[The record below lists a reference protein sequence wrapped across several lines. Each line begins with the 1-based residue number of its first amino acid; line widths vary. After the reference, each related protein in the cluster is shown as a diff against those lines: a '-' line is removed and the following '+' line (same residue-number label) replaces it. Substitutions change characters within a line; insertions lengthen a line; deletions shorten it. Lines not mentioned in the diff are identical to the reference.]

1 MKFSLSWL
9 KQHLE
14 TDATVEEIT
23 DRLTM
28 LGLELEG
35 VEDKAAGMEPFT
47 VGYVIEAKQHPNAD
61 RLRVCIVDTG
71 TEHVQVVCGAPNAR
85 TGMKGVFAPAG
96 VTIPGTGVELKK
108 GNIRGE
114 DSNGMLCSEREMG
127 LSDEHD
133 GIIDLPEDTPI
144 GASFAEVAGLDDPVI
159 DIAITPNRADCLG
172 VRGVARDLAA
182 AGLGT
187 LKPLDDTPVKGSVK
201 SPINWRVEVP
211 EQDPPLAPLVVGR
224 YFKGVKNGTSPK
236 WMQDHLRAVGLRPIS
251 ALVDI
256 TNYVMMDIGRPLHAY
271 DADVVKGDIFIRLAK
286 PGEKYMALNDKEY
299 AFDEEMIV
307 IGDDDGVDDLAG
319 IMGGAR
325 TGCSDGTTNMFLEA
339 AIFDQITTAATGRK
353 LGIISDAR
361 YRFERGL
368 DQTSPFWGT
377 EVATKLILEICG
389 GEASDLVVHGQE
401 TGWRRTITLRHS
413 RIEQLCGVAVPEVEA
428 KRILTA
434 LGFEVT
440 GSGEAIDAV
449 PPPWRGDID
458 GEADLVEEVVRVFGY
473 DQIETVSMQRDH
485 VVAHP
490 ALTVSQRRE
499 RDTRRIL
506 AGRGMMEAI
515 TFSFLG
521 RKRAEAFGG
530 GAEELTLVNPI
541 SADLDVMRPSIL
553 PNLLD
558 AAVQNANQGYGDLAM
573 FEVGP
578 QYADATPKGQSTVA
592 TGIRVGT
599 TGPRDWAKASRP
611 SDIFDAKADALALLE
626 ALGAPTANLQVST
639 DAPAWY
645 HPGRSGQL
653 RLGPNVLAS
662 FGEVHP
668 GLLGEIELRGPAVA
682 FEVFLDR
689 VPTPKSKGP
698 ARTLLK
704 LSPFQAVNR
713 DFAFIVAEDVTAE
726 AVIRAARGADKQL
739 ISDVQLFDEYRGKGM
754 DDGKKSLA
762 IAVTLQP
769 TDATLTD
776 EQIEA
781 VAVKVVAQVE
791 KHAGGVLRG

>member
-1 MKFSLSWL
+1 
-9 KQHLE
+9 
-14 TDATVEEIT
+14 
-23 DRLTM
+23 
-28 LGLELEG
+28 
-35 VEDKAAGMEPFT
+35 
-47 VGYVIEAKQHPNAD
+47 
-61 RLRVCIVDTG
+61 
-71 TEHVQVVCGAPNAR
+71 
-85 TGMKGVFAPAG
+85 
-96 VTIPGTGVELKK
+96 
-108 GNIRGE
+108 
-114 DSNGMLCSEREMG
+114 
-127 LSDEHD
+127 
-133 GIIDLPEDTPI
+133 
-144 GASFAEVAGLDDPVI
+144 
-159 DIAITPNRADCLG
+159 
-172 VRGVARDLAA
+172 
-182 AGLGT
+182 
-187 LKPLDDTPVKGSVK
+187 
-201 SPINWRVEVP
+201 
-211 EQDPPLAPLVVGR
+211 
-224 YFKGVKNGTSPK
+224 
-236 WMQDHLRAVGLRPIS
+236 
-251 ALVDI
+251 
-256 TNYVMMDIGRPLHAY
+256 
-271 DADVVKGDIFIRLAK
+271 
-286 PGEKYMALNDKEY
+286 
-299 AFDEEMIV
+299 
-307 IGDDDGVDDLAG
+307 
-319 IMGGAR
+319 
-325 TGCSDGTTNMFLEA
+325 
-339 AIFDQITTAATGRK
+339 
-353 LGIISDAR
+353 
-361 YRFERGL
+361 
-368 DQTSPFWGT
+368 
-377 EVATKLILEICG
+377 
-389 GEASDLVVHGQE
+389 
-401 TGWRRTITLRHS
+401 
-413 RIEQLCGVAVPEVEA
+413 
-428 KRILTA
+428 
-434 LGFEVT
+434 
-440 GSGEAIDAV
+440 
-449 PPPWRGDID
+449 
-458 GEADLVEEVVRVFGY
+458 
-473 DQIETVSMQRDH
+473 
-485 VVAHP
+485 
-490 ALTVSQRRE
+490 
-499 RDTRRIL
+499 
-506 AGRGMMEAI
+506 
-515 TFSFLG
+515 
-521 RKRAEAFGG
+521 
-530 GAEELTLVNPI
+530 EELTLVNPI

-639 DAPAWY
+639 DAPTWY